1 MNKSI
6 KYFII
11 VIIITLLGTLFYNK
25 VYIPKTTFET
35 LSPTVGDLSV
45 SISGI
50 GNVGAKDIYSITA
63 QSGGKVLAINTD
75 IGEWVQKGDLLV
87 VMDGVDLMEQL
98 EVAKA
103 TLQKS
108 KYDIKASQEE
118 LMSLESQK
126 RLLEITYNRYAKLKE
141 QKFASQAEYDKAK
154 TDLDGINAN
163 INATKAR
170 IGSTK
175 AGEQVAEKNIDVIEA
190 KIARLKVFAPVD
202 GYVIEKSVEVAQNV
216 LPSTPILKIVDTKTL
231 WVETKIDERISSS
244 IKLGQSATI
253 TLRSQPNKQYE
264 GVVKRV
270 HVVSDAV
277 TLEREVD
284 VAFVNTPKPFYINEQ
299 SEVSINIQ
307 TLSNVLKVP
316 TKVVVQNSGKLGV
329 WIVKDGNAYFKGI
342 EKIAQDENEV
352 AVKNITKDITILV
365 PDASKKA
372 LKDGMKIHL

>member
-63 QSGGKVLAINTD
+63 QTGGKVLVINTD

-87 VMDGVDLMEQL
+87 VMDGVDLVEQL

-103 TLQKS
+103 TRQKS

-175 AGEQVAEKNIDVIEA
+175 ASEQVAEKNIDVIEA